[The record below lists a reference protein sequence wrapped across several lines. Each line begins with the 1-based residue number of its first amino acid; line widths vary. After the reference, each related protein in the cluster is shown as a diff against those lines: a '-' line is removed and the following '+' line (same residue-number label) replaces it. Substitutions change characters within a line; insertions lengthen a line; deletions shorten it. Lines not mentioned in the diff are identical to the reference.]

1 MFLIQ
6 DDDALIE
13 KALNGNQAAWKKL
26 VKRHEKALYGYTLR
40 MTGNQADALDLMQ
53 ETFLAVCR
61 NLPDFRHQSSFKTWM
76 FSLAYY
82 RCMDFYRRKKIKL
95 ADDQEPD
102 TFEDENCVTGPADN
116 LHQVQTSEGLLNA
129 IAELNLEQKL
139 VVELK
144 IFQQQTFDDIAL
156 QLGVSTNTVKSRF
169 YAALNKL
176 KTLVG
181 SSEYAA

>member
-6 DDDALIE
+6 DDNALIE

-26 VKRHEKALYGYTLR
+26 VKRHEKALYGYALR

-82 RCMDFYRRKKIKL
+82 RCMDFYRRKKIRL
-95 ADDQEPD
+95 ADEQEPD
-102 TFEDENCVTGPADN
+102 SFEDESVHTGPADS
-116 LHQVQTSEGLLNA
+116 LHHNQRNQGLLA
-129 IAELNLEQKL
+129 AVGELNLEQKL

-144 IFQQQTFDDIAL
+144 IFQQQTFEEIAL

-181 SSEYAA
+181 SNEYAA